1 MIRHS
6 GATGRNPRVV
16 DWSKKP
22 KYAKGDN
29 LVFFADALK
38 KLDARVAIGL
48 LGQRD
53 LPGFTLR
60 SAQAVL
66 RWDLRPSLWSHV
78 FMLVAPQGSLDGARL
93 REVTLYSRAGTF
105 PDPANNAVT
114 EGQLALYR
122 RPALDANVAL
132 LAVDMS
138 EDEAKDVVHRA
149 LEDPNLD
156 RLRFTLWEMLGVWE
170 SYLWTSGSRTNP
182 LLEGLPIFSS
192 AFAEYCFDGIRVDL
206 TPGASERNSAP
217 EHIWNGAVWW
227 DEALAS
233 FGHRISGYYVLRDPN
248 CSLLGPDE
256 LEDELQQLVPA

>member
-6 GATGRNPRVV
+6 GATERNPRLV
-16 DWSKKP
+16 DWTST
-22 KYAKGDN
+22 YADKDN
-29 LVFFADALK
+29 LAFFGDALTA
-38 KLDARVAIGL
+38 LGGARVTIGL

-78 FMLVAPQGSLDGARL
+78 FLLVAPAAGGLAEARI
-93 REVTLYSRAGTF
+93 REVTMYSRTGTF
-105 PDPANNAVT
+105 PDPASNAVT
-114 EGQLALYR
+114 DGRLELYR
-122 RPALDANVAL
+122 GPKLDANAAL
-132 LAVDMS
+132 LAVEMD
-138 EDEAKDVVHRA
+138 DKDVEAVEHRA
-149 LEDPNLD
+149 VEDPNLD
-156 RLRFTLWEMLGVWE
+156 RLRFNLWEMLGVWE
-170 SYLWTSGSRTNP
+170 SYLWTSGVRSNP

-192 AFAEYCFDGIRVDL
+192 AFAEYCFDAIRVDL

-248 CSLLGPDE
+248 CSLLSPDE
-256 LEDELQQLVPA
+256 LEEVVPA